1 MLWKIGGWVLLTSH
15 FWWDAP
21 YREQILAVQTVLST
35 FAPSLMPFHL
45 ATAFV
50 VFLYLVQLGDTVTEL
65 VPLVLHHVIVFI
77 SVLSEYYFKEWRY
90 ACCVVLCW
98 SVRWMNPSNIY
109 LEHPLRG
116 MFRCV
121 LFGALISRRFSL
133 ESAMR
138 WCWLFLVHEALY
150 IFVPVQMLYEVYMK
164 KRPRAVV
171 EIV

>member
-1 MLWKIGGWVLLTSH
+1 MLWKIGGWVLLISH

-21 YREQILAVQTVLST
+21 YREQILALQTIIST
-35 FAPSLMPFHL
+35 LAPSLMPFHL
-45 ATAFV
+45 ATVFV
-50 VFLYLVQLGDTVTEL
+50 VFLYLVQLGDNVTEF

-90 ACCVVLCW
+90 TCAVVLCW
-98 SVRWMNPSNIY
+98 SMRWMNPSNIY
-109 LEHPLRG
+109 LEHPLRA
-116 MFRCV
+116 MLRCI
-121 LFGALISRRFSL
+121 LFGVLISRQFSL
-133 ESAMR
+133 ERAIR
-138 WCWLFLVHEALY
+138 WCWLFLVHESLY